1 MCTRGGGG
9 GEEVTEK
16 FSSVKLRPKSMLRG
30 LNQRKKAFRADQLK
44 KADTGYQILTDEIAK
59 RMTIAMKL
67 ED

>member
-1 MCTRGGGG
+1 MIF
-9 GEEVTEK
+9 VLKVMWK
-16 FSSVKLRPKSMLRG
+16 FTSVKFRPQFIMRE

-44 KADTGYQILTDEIAK
+44 KADTGYQVLTEEIAK